1 MRDIFKKLSYSSFF
15 CKIDKIDV
23 YYAQNKK

>member
-1 MRDIFKKLSYSSFF
+1 MCDIFKKLSYSSFSS
-15 CKIDKIDV
+15 KIDKIDV